1 MSTLASGGLIGPA
14 RLLHTMLRVRDL
26 QRSIDFYVEKLGMRL
41 LRRKEFPEGQFT
53 LAFMGYG
60 DEDLQTVIE
69 LTHNWG
75 DYEYSHGTGFG
86 HVALGVTDVYGA
98 ARALADAG
106 VRILRAA
113 GPLKGDRSEIIA
125 FLEDP
130 DGYRIELVGAA

>member
-41 LRRKEFPEGQFT
+41 LRRKDFPEGQFT

-60 DEDLQTVIE
+60 DEDRETVIE

-75 DYEYSHGTGFG
+75 DHEYSHGTGFG
-86 HVALGVTDVYGA
+86 HVAVGVTDVYGA
-98 ARALADAG
+98 ARALANAS
-106 VRILRAA
+106 VKLLRPA
-113 GPLKGDRSEIIA
+113 GPLNGDPSEIIA
-125 FLEDP
+125 LLEDP
-130 DGYRIELVGAA
+130 DGYQIELVGAA